1 MRTINLLKTKGEL
14 FGTTTNQFLKGGECL
29 FFNECQ
35 LAYNTLENAEAEM
48 KSEEFDKEAWTD
60 IVLDN
65 SDPNCQKFFAV
76 YGEGSGMSNSDCIY
90 IEVEADEDIL
100 KQVALVLSEY

>member
-1 MRTINLLKTKGEL
+1 MRTINLLKTKRRIG
-14 FGTTTNQFLKGGECL
+14 TTNQFLKGGECL

-90 IEVEADEDIL
+90 IVEADEDIL